1 MAQWLTGSLIGCL
14 AGRQALRRQ
23 RHSKHETTQTTA
35 ARHLEGTNA
44 GHGVSTMDPAPSAR
58 TEREYRLE
66 NVSAKQT
73 HVEYVCVSRR
83 GVLLSQCIDKRE
95 KRG

>member
-1 MAQWLTGSLIGCL
+1 MAQRLTGCLIGCL

-23 RHSKHETTQTTA
+23 RHSEHETTQTTA

-66 NVSAKQT
+66 HVSQKT
-73 HVEYVCVSRR
+73 DTCRICMY
-83 GVLLSQCIDKRE
+83 K
-95 KRG
+95 